1 MTADEVAEAHGHHTV
16 CEELR
21 KHMHGDHRP
30 LNKVCTHVD
39 VCQHNQFGMSAKA
52 LLHNKSIARVH
63 ACRKPFMQSR
73 AWPLLIDWGR
83 H

>member
-30 LNKVCTHVD
+30 LSKVCTHVD
-39 VCQHNQFGMSAKA
+39 VCQHNQFGMSAKHYCIMEV
-52 LLHNKSIARVH
+52 LPN
-63 ACRKPFMQSR
+63 
-73 AWPLLIDWGR
+73 
-83 H
+83 